1 MPAKDMAAYM
11 RDRRAR
17 LKVKKNADG
26 AANKGNAAMVR
37 AKPASPKVIVIDQ
50 RRSAEEKKW
59 DAQLDALDG
68 HAVWTGNGHA
78 ALPTRL
84 PAPPA
89 RPSMYAIGG
98 EPGCG
103 LIPQGSGYA
112 LPPDQAAT
120 STYTLTQA
128 KAETMLAALAARSDM
143 QERRI
148 AALEAQAADRKAQAV
163 DVTQAIF
170 GVLRYAFVGGR

>member
-1 MPAKDMAAYM
+1 MLTGVAEQGHRGDESAP
-11 RDRRAR
+11 
-17 LKVKKNADG
+17 
-26 AANKGNAAMVR
+26 
-37 AKPASPKVIVIDQ
+37 SPTSRKVIVIDR

-68 HAVWTGNGHA
+68 HAVWTGNGYA

-84 PAPPA
+84 PVPLA

-98 EPGCG
+98 KPGRG

-112 LPPDQAAT
+112 FAPDQAAT

-128 KAETMLAALAARSDM
+128 KTETMLAALAALSDT

-148 AALEAQAADRKAQAV
+148 AALEAQAASRKAQAV
-163 DVTQAIF
+163 EAAQALF
-170 GVLRYAFVGGR
+170 GVLRYAFVGAR